1 MINRAE
7 GCGVVV
13 LKRFEDARRD
23 GNNIL
28 AIIKGTAV
36 NNDGAGT
43 SFGTPNEVA
52 QEKVYRSAL
61 KRANINAADVSL
73 IETHGT
79 GTIVGKVQ

>member
-1 MINRAE
+1 M
-7 GCGVVV
+7 
-13 LKRFEDARRD
+13 KRFEDARRD